1 MNGRTRLIIGCLLAA
16 LTGGCDDAAPP
27 APPNPT
33 PLAESFDSDS
43 AGTVSGRVVWE
54 GDLPRVPRFRAPIN
68 PCGDAGMG
76 QKFERS
82 NPFAPVIA
90 AGNRGVVGAVV
101 FLRGVDPRQSRPW
114 DLPPVVVEMCDFNY
128 RVRQGTAVTRA
139 GFVRRGAA
147 VEFVSRQAVFHSLR
161 ARGDAFFTLA
171 FLDPGQTQQRVF
183 DRDGVVELSSAAGYF
198 WARAHLFVTEHP
210 YFALTDATGRFTLPR
225 VPPGEYELVCWLPDW
240 HEKER
245 ELDADSWQI
254 SRLTFRDPVEVTR
267 RVRVL
272 PCQSTEA
279 DFTLSVK
286 TFAR

>member
-1 MNGRTRLIIGCLLAA
+1 
-16 LTGGCDDAAPP
+16 
-27 APPNPT
+27 
-33 PLAESFDSDS
+33 
-43 AGTVSGRVVWE
+43 
-54 GDLPRVPRFRAPIN
+54 
-68 PCGDAGMG
+68 
-76 QKFERS
+76 
-82 NPFAPVIA
+82 APVIA

-147 VEFVSRQAVFHSLR
+147 GAFVSRPDVFPSLR

-210 YFALTDATGRFTLPR
+210 YFALTDSTGRFTLPR
-225 VPPGEYELVCWLPDW
+225 VPPGEYELVC
-240 HEKER
+240 
-245 ELDADSWQI
+245 
-254 SRLTFRDPVEVTR
+254 
-267 RVRVL
+267 
-272 PCQSTEA
+272 
-279 DFTLSVK
+279 
-286 TFAR
+286 